1 MNFFWLYVCILSIFI
16 ITMAYYN
23 VSNENWREP
32 FHHGTN
38 SKTYIL
44 LGDSILQND
53 VYVSDGQSIQ
63 ELLLERNKQVYSFAK
78 DHSKVVDIFGQ
89 IGNIP
94 MELNSPHTYVFLS
107 GGGNDILF
115 RYVEQSQKEHDNNSK
130 YDDLYSIF
138 ENYVKVV
145 KSIQARLPEAK
156 MILLDIY
163 YPNNDT
169 YKQYHSIIEKWN
181 KMVYDFAHKPENNVY
196 DTIEISKILT
206 QQSDFSNEIEP
217 SENGG
222 EKIATSICRF

>member
-1 MNFFWLYVCILSIFI
+1 MNLFWLYVCILSIFI
-16 ITMAYYN
+16 VTMAYYN
-23 VSNENWREP
+23 VSNEKWREP

-53 VYVSDGQSIQ
+53 IYVSDGQSITDF
-63 ELLLERNKQVYSFAK
+63 LLERKNKAVYSFAK

-89 IGNIP
+89 ISNIP
-94 MELNSPHTYVFLS
+94 IELNSPDTYIFLS

-115 RYVEQSQKEHDNNSK
+115 RYVEQSQKEDDN
-130 YDDLYSIF
+130 YDDLHFIF
-138 ENYVKVV
+138 KNYVKVV

-181 KMVYDFAHKPENNVY
+181 KMVYDFAHNSENNVY
-196 DTIEISKILT
+196 DIIEISKILT